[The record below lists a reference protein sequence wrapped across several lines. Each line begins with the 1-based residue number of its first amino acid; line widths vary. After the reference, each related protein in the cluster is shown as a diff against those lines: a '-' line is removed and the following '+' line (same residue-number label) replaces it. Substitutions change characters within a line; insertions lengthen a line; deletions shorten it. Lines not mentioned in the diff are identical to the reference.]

1 MLDQEVQELQE
12 IQNAVQI
19 DDTRT
24 SEGDSE
30 VAPRGYVISSYGADY
45 TVDGLVKRMR
55 EGSVYVPEF
64 QRSFVWDVKDA
75 SRFVE
80 SLLLG
85 LPVPSIFLSKE
96 ADTGKLLVVDGQQRL
111 SSLKHFYDGIWEP
124 TKKEFSLKG
133 VDPAFEGLTYR
144 KLKDEDRRR
153 LDDAILHVT
162 VFKQDEPSEDQSG
175 IYQVFERLNSGGKK
189 LTPQEIRSAVHH
201 SGGMR
206 ELLRELNKNSDW
218 RSIYGPEDGRMR
230 DQELI
235 LRFLAFY
242 YDGENY
248 KSPLLSFLNNFM
260 GRHKKLEAGL
270 GEEMKNVFSGAI
282 HAVHEAVGDSAFR
295 PVRALNAAVF
305 DSVMVGLARRL
316 KRGPVTDLALF
327 KTKYDE
333 LLINQVF
340 LDACGR
346 GTAGE
351 ERVKTRIGLATE
363 AFSQLP

>member
-1 MLDQEVQELQE
+1 
-12 IQNAVQI
+12 
-19 DDTRT
+19 
-24 SEGDSE
+24 
-30 VAPRGYVISSYGADY
+30 
-45 TVDGLVKRMR
+45 
-55 EGSVYVPEF
+55 
-64 QRSFVWDVKDA
+64 
-75 SRFVE
+75 
-80 SLLLG
+80 
-85 LPVPSIFLSKE
+85 
-96 ADTGKLLVVDGQQRL
+96 
-111 SSLKHFYDGIWEP
+111 
-124 TKKEFSLKG
+124 
-133 VDPAFEGLTYR
+133 
-144 KLKDEDRRR
+144 
-153 LDDAILHVT
+153 
-162 VFKQDEPSEDQSG
+162 
-175 IYQVFERLNSGGKK
+175 
-189 LTPQEIRSAVHH
+189 
-201 SGGMR
+201 
-206 ELLRELNKNSDW
+206 
-218 RSIYGPEDGRMR
+218 MR